1 MGNWNPSVF
10 DNSYSAKLPMGPMRK
25 LAGYHGNHKLYYDTR
40 TVVEPPE
47 CLLRST
53 PISEWVYDLHAQL
66 IEDPRINDQPTAMF
80 VVNFFMQ
87 MNRVFIQDM
96 TAMAV
101 IHPERTEHAV
111 YKEFPVFN
119 STQWDA
125 SVRRSHYWVQLLAC
139 CFSHSILD
147 VQCTGI
153 VPVAKSTVAYL
164 WPSLVPRNLILLT
177 EGSTRNGS
185 FIL

>member
-1 MGNWNPSVF
+1 LEEEDEAIRKMGNWNPSVF

-119 STQWDA
+119 STQWDE
-125 SVRRSHYWVQLLAC
+125 SVRRLIIGCNCLLVVSHIPFWTSNV
-139 CFSHSILD
+139 
-147 VQCTGI
+147 
-153 VPVAKSTVAYL
+153 
-164 WPSLVPRNLILLT
+164 LVLYR
-177 EGSTRNGS
+177 
-185 FIL
+185 